1 MKSEHREPCSK
12 AVKMVIALL
21 FVLGVIVVFALR
33 CSELSPEGNFIPP
46 ARGDGTLRAVGEG
59 MFVIQVELGDSEA
72 PLESFDIAHNA
83 TEDGCIVLAVR
94 DDAMERQL
102 VTEFEIGDLV
112 YVEYPMTTGVKSD
125 NGQIT
130 CSLIRSAG

>member
-12 AVKMVIALL
+12 AVKIVIALL

-94 DDAMERQL
+94 DDAMERRL
-102 VTEFEIGDLV
+102 ATEFEVGESV

>member
-1 MKSEHREPCSK
+1 
-12 AVKMVIALL
+12 MVIALL

-59 MFVIQVELGDSEA
+59 MFVIQVELGDSEV

-94 DDAMERQL
+94 DDAMERRL
-102 VTEFEIGDLV
+102 ATEFEVGESV

>member
-46 ARGDGTLRAVGEG
+46 ARGDGTLRSVSEG
-59 MFVIQVELGDSEA
+59 MFTIQVEHDPEE
-72 PLESFDIAHNA
+72 PLESFDIARLRMD
-83 TEDGCIVLAVR
+83 TLSCRCET
-94 DDAMERQL
+94 M
-102 VTEFEIGDLV
+102 
-112 YVEYPMTTGVKSD
+112 PW
-125 NGQIT
+125 
-130 CSLIRSAG
+130 SANW

>member
-1 MKSEHREPCSK
+1 MRSVS
-12 AVKMVIALL
+12 
-21 FVLGVIVVFALR
+21 
-33 CSELSPEGNFIPP
+33 
-46 ARGDGTLRAVGEG
+46 EG
-59 MFVIQVELGDSEA
+59 MFTIQVEHDPEE
-72 PLESFDIAHNA
+72 PLESFDIARNA

-94 DDAMERQL
+94 DDAMERRL
-102 VTEFEIGDLV
+102 ATEFEVGESV

>member
-1 MKSEHREPCSK
+1 
-12 AVKMVIALL
+12 MVIALL

-46 ARGDGTLRAVGEG
+46 ARGDGTLRSVSEG

-94 DDAMERQL
+94 DDAMERRL
-102 VTEFEIGDLV
+102 ATEFEVGELV

>member
-12 AVKMVIALL
+12 AAIIVIALL

-46 ARGDGTLRAVGEG
+46 ARGEGTLRAVGEG

-94 DDAMERQL
+94 DDAMERRL
-102 VTEFEIGDLV
+102 ATEFEVGGSV

>member
-46 ARGDGTLRAVGEG
+46 ARGDGTLRSVSEG
-59 MFVIQVELGDSEA
+59 MFTIQVEHDPEE
-72 PLESFDIAHNA
+72 PLESFAIARNA
-83 TEDGCIVLAVR
+83 TEDGYIVLSMR

>member
-94 DDAMERQL
+94 DDAMERRL
-102 VTEFEIGDLV
+102 ATEFEVGESV
-112 YVEYPMTTGVKSD
+112 HVEYPMATGVKSD

>member
-46 ARGDGTLRAVGEG
+46 ARGDGTLRSVSEG
-59 MFVIQVELGDSEA
+59 MFTIQVEHDPEE

-83 TEDGCIVLAVR
+83 TVDGCIVLAVR
-94 DDAMERQL
+94 DDAMERRL
-102 VTEFEIGDLV
+102 ATEFEVGESV

>member
-12 AVKMVIALL
+12 AVKIVIALL

-72 PLESFDIAHNA
+72 PLESFDIARNA
-83 TEDGCIVLAVR
+83 TEDGYIVLSMR
-94 DDAMERQL
+94 DDAMERRL
-102 VTEFEIGDLV
+102 ATEFEVGESV

>member
-46 ARGDGTLRAVGEG
+46 ARGEGTLRAVGEG
-59 MFVIQVELGDSEA
+59 MFVIQVEHDPEE
-72 PLESFDIAHNA
+72 PLESFDIARNA
-83 TEDGCIVLAVR
+83 TEDGYIVLSMR

>member
-1 MKSEHREPCSK
+1 MKGEHREPCSK

-94 DDAMERQL
+94 DDAMERRL
-102 VTEFEIGDLV
+102 ATEFEVGESV

>member
-12 AVKMVIALL
+12 AVKIVIALL

-46 ARGDGTLRAVGEG
+46 ARGEGTLRAVGEG

-94 DDAMERQL
+94 DDAMERRL
-102 VTEFEIGDLV
+102 ATEFEVGESV
-112 YVEYPMTTGVKSD
+112 YVEYPMTAGVKSD

>member
-46 ARGDGTLRAVGEG
+46 ARGEGTLRAVGEG

>member
-1 MKSEHREPCSK
+1 MKSEHGGPCSK
-12 AVKMVIALL
+12 AVKMRIALL
-21 FVLGVIVVFALR
+21 SVLGAVIVLTLR
-33 CSELSPEGNFIPP
+33 CSEPSHVGNFIPP
-46 ARGDGTLRAVGEG
+46 ARGDGTLRSVSED
-59 MFVIQVELGDSEA
+59 MFTIQVEHDPEE
-72 PLESFDIAHNA
+72 PLESFGIARNA
-83 TEDGCIVLAVR
+83 TEDGYIVLSMR

>member
-12 AVKMVIALL
+12 AVKIVIALL

-46 ARGDGTLRAVGEG
+46 ARGDGTLRSVSEG
-59 MFVIQVELGDSEA
+59 MFTIQVEHDPEE
-72 PLESFDIAHNA
+72 PLESFDIARNA

-94 DDAMERQL
+94 DDAMERRL
-102 VTEFEIGDLV
+102 ATEFEVGESV

>member
-59 MFVIQVELGDSEA
+59 MFVIQVELGDSEV
-72 PLESFDIAHNA
+72 PLESFDIARNA
-83 TEDGCIVLAVR
+83 TEDGYIVLSMR

>member
-1 MKSEHREPCSK
+1 MKGEHREPCSK

-46 ARGDGTLRAVGEG
+46 ARGEGTLRAVGEG

-94 DDAMERQL
+94 DDAMERRL
-102 VTEFEIGDLV
+102 ATEFEVGESV
-112 YVEYPMTTGVKSD
+112 YVEYPMTTGVKSG

>member
-1 MKSEHREPCSK
+1 MKSEHGGPCSK
-12 AVKMVIALL
+12 AVKMRIALL
-21 FVLGVIVVFALR
+21 SVLGAVIVLTLR
-33 CSELSPEGNFIPP
+33 CSEPSHVGNFIPP
-46 ARGDGTLRAVGEG
+46 ARGDGTLRSVSED
-59 MFVIQVELGDSEA
+59 MFTIQVEHDPEE
-72 PLESFDIAHNA
+72 PLESFDIARNA
-83 TEDGCIVLAVR
+83 TEDGYIVLSMR

>member
-46 ARGDGTLRAVGEG
+46 ARGDGTLRSVSEG
-59 MFVIQVELGDSEA
+59 MFTIQVEHDPEE
-72 PLESFDIAHNA
+72 PLESFDIARNA
-83 TEDGCIVLAVR
+83 TEDGYIVLSMR
-94 DDAMERQL
+94 DDAVERQL

>member
-1 MKSEHREPCSK
+1 MKSEHGGPCSK
-12 AVKMVIALL
+12 AVKMRIALL
-21 FVLGVIVVFALR
+21 SVLGAVIVLTLR
-33 CSELSPEGNFIPP
+33 CSEPSHVGNFIPP
-46 ARGDGTLRAVGEG
+46 ARGEGTLRAVGEG
-59 MFVIQVELGDSEA
+59 VFVIQVELGDSEA
-72 PLESFDIAHNA
+72 PHNA

-94 DDAMERQL
+94 DDAMERRL
-102 VTEFEIGDLV
+102 ATEFEVGESV

>member
-46 ARGDGTLRAVGEG
+46 ARGDGTLRSVSEG
-59 MFVIQVELGDSEA
+59 MFTIQVEHDPEE
-72 PLESFDIAHNA
+72 PLESFDIARNA

-94 DDAMERQL
+94 DDAMERRL
-102 VTEFEIGDLV
+102 ATEFEVGESV

-130 CSLIRSAG
+130 CSLIRSVG

>member
-46 ARGDGTLRAVGEG
+46 ARGEGTLRAVGEG
-59 MFVIQVELGDSEA
+59 MFVIQVELGDSEV

-102 VTEFEIGDLV
+102 ATEFEVGESV

>member
-46 ARGDGTLRAVGEG
+46 ARGDGTLRSVSEG

-94 DDAMERQL
+94 DDAMERRL
-102 VTEFEIGDLV
+102 ATEFEVGELV

>member
-46 ARGDGTLRAVGEG
+46 ARGDGTLRSVSEG
-59 MFVIQVELGDSEA
+59 MFTIQVEHDPEE
-72 PLESFDIAHNA
+72 PLESFDIARNA
-83 TEDGCIVLAVR
+83 TEDGYIVLSVR
-94 DDAMERQL
+94 DDAMERRL
-102 VTEFEIGDLV
+102 ATEFEVGESV

>member
-12 AVKMVIALL
+12 AVKIVIALL

-83 TEDGCIVLAVR
+83 TEDGYIVLSMR

>member
-46 ARGDGTLRAVGEG
+46 ARGDGTLRSVSEG

-94 DDAMERQL
+94 DDAMERRL
-102 VTEFEIGDLV
+102 ATEFEVGESV

>member
-46 ARGDGTLRAVGEG
+46 ARGDGTLRSVSEG
-59 MFVIQVELGDSEA
+59 MFTIQVEHDPEE
-72 PLESFDIAHNA
+72 PLESFDIARNA
-83 TEDGCIVLAVR
+83 TEDGYIVLSMR
-94 DDAMERQL
+94 DDAMERRL
-102 VTEFEIGDLV
+102 ATEFEVGESV

>member
-46 ARGDGTLRAVGEG
+46 ARGEGTLRAVGEG
-59 MFVIQVELGDSEA
+59 MFVIQVELGDSEE
-72 PLESFDIAHNA
+72 PLESFDIARNA
-83 TEDGCIVLAVR
+83 TEDGYIVLSMR

>member
-1 MKSEHREPCSK
+1 MKSEHGGPCSK
-12 AVKMVIALL
+12 AVKMRIALL
-21 FVLGVIVVFALR
+21 SVLGAVIVLTLR
-33 CSELSPEGNFIPP
+33 CSEPSHVGYFIPP
-46 ARGDGTLRAVGEG
+46 ARGEGTLRAVGEG
-59 MFVIQVELGDSEA
+59 MFTIQVEHDPEE
-72 PLESFDIAHNA
+72 PLESFDIARNA
-83 TEDGCIVLAVR
+83 TEDGYIVLSMR

>member
-46 ARGDGTLRAVGEG
+46 ARGDGTLRSVSEC
-59 MFVIQVELGDSEA
+59 MFTIQVEHDPEE
-72 PLESFDIAHNA
+72 PLESFDIARNA
-83 TEDGCIVLAVR
+83 TEDGYIVLSMR

>member
-1 MKSEHREPCSK
+1 
-12 AVKMVIALL
+12 MVIALL
-21 FVLGVIVVFALR
+21 FVLGVIVVLALR

-46 ARGDGTLRAVGEG
+46 ARGDGTLRSVSEG
-59 MFVIQVELGDSEA
+59 MFTIQVEHDPEE
-72 PLESFDIAHNA
+72 PLESFDIARNA
-83 TEDGCIVLAVR
+83 TEDGYIVLSMR
-94 DDAMERQL
+94 DDAMERRL
-102 VTEFEIGDLV
+102 ATEFEVGESV

>member
-1 MKSEHREPCSK
+1 MKSEHGGPCSK
-12 AVKMVIALL
+12 AVKMRIALL
-21 FVLGVIVVFALR
+21 SVLGAVIVLTLR
-33 CSELSPEGNFIPP
+33 CSEPSHVGNFIPP
-46 ARGDGTLRAVGEG
+46 ARGEGTLRAVGEG
-59 MFVIQVELGDSEA
+59 MFVIQVEHDPEV
-72 PLESFDIAHNA
+72 PLESFDIARNA
-83 TEDGCIVLAVR
+83 TEDGYIVLSMR

>member
-46 ARGDGTLRAVGEG
+46 ARGDGTLRSVSEG
-59 MFVIQVELGDSEA
+59 MFTIQVEHDPEE
-72 PLESFDIAHNA
+72 PLESFDIARNA
-83 TEDGCIVLAVR
+83 TEDGYIVLAVR
-94 DDAMERQL
+94 DDAMERRL
-102 VTEFEIGDLV
+102 ATEFEVGESV

>member
-46 ARGDGTLRAVGEG
+46 ARGEGTLRAVGEG
-59 MFVIQVELGDSEA
+59 MFVIQVEPGDSEA

-94 DDAMERQL
+94 DDAMERRL
-102 VTEFEIGDLV
+102 ATEFEVGESV
-112 YVEYPMTTGVKSD
+112 YVEYPMATGVKSD

>member
-1 MKSEHREPCSK
+1 
-12 AVKMVIALL
+12 MVIALL

-94 DDAMERQL
+94 DDAMERRL
-102 VTEFEIGDLV
+102 ATEFEVGESV
-112 YVEYPMTTGVKSD
+112 YVEYPMTTGGKSD

>member
-46 ARGDGTLRAVGEG
+46 ARGDGTLRSVSEG
-59 MFVIQVELGDSEA
+59 MFTIQVEHDPEE
-72 PLESFDIAHNA
+72 PLESFDIARNA

-94 DDAMERQL
+94 DDAMERRL
-102 VTEFEIGDLV
+102 ATEFEVGESV